1 MNESAIKRR
10 RNLTLTAQC
19 IRITLFVYVY
29 MRACDMETAFLDSF
43 LNPLFFVLDGMAFS
57 LVGEDE
63 KLPHFVYRK
72 FRQFILPY
80 YFLAFLL
87 LVAEVSFAPME
98 HVTLNGEF
106 FLHRI
111 VFDILPEFRTY
122 SLWYLP
128 SLFWSELFCYFIIR
142 LTKDK
147 IPYSLLL
154 VALMMAWALVYNH
167 FFHRF
172 LFWSMDT
179 AFIGSVYLYLGYLLV
194 HKKSDKVFSFLFQNR
209 GISLLLSFYLLT
221 FSLFASLSIYRN
233 YDGSHFSGTYA
244 IYSPY
249 QYVIPLTFV
258 GVFGILFLAH
268 AVENIVFITIGQ
280 MTMIILAIEQ
290 EIGIK
295 LFKYIIAY
303 DFYMSI
309 EKTTPFA
316 LREMG
321 MAILGTLMVVCISIP
336 VYYFFMKTPLCV
348 IFNRKWPSK
357 KKEKISNAS

>member
-1 MNESAIKRR
+1 
-10 RNLTLTAQC
+10 
-19 IRITLFVYVY
+19 
-29 MRACDMETAFLDSF
+29 METAFLDSF

-57 LVGEDE
+57 LQSEDE

-72 FRQFILPY
+72 FRQFIVPY

-87 LVAEVSFAPME
+87 LIAEVSFAPME
-98 HVTLNGEF
+98 NVTINGEF
-106 FLHRI
+106 FLNRI
-111 VFDILPEFRTY
+111 FFDILPELRTY

-128 SLFWSELFCYFIIR
+128 SLFWAELFCYLIIR

-147 IPYSLLL
+147 IPYSLLFIG
-154 VALMMAWALVYNH
+154 LMMAWAIVYNH
-167 FFHRF
+167 FFHKY

-194 HKKSDKVFSFLFQNR
+194 HEKSDKVFSFLFQNR
-209 GISLLLSFYLLT
+209 GVSLLMSFYLLT
-221 FSLFASLSIYRN
+221 FSLFASLAIYRDF
-233 YDGSHFSGTYA
+233 DGAHFSGTYA

-268 AVENIVFITIGQ
+268 ALENIVFITIGQ

-295 LFKYIIAY
+295 LFKYIIAN
-303 DFYMSI
+303 DFYMGI
-309 EKTTPFA
+309 EKATPFA
-316 LREMG
+316 LKEMG
-321 MAILGTLMVVCISIP
+321 MAILGTLLIVLVSIP

-348 IFNRKWPSK
+348 IFNRKWTRK
-357 KKEKISNAS
+357 KKEKISIAS